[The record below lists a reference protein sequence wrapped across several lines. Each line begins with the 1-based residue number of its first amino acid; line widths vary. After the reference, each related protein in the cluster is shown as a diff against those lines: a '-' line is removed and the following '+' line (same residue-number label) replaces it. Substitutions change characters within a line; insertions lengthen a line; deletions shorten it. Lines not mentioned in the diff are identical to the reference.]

1 MRSSITLPDMV
12 KIIKSR
18 RIIWA
23 RHIARIGEKIHVYK
37 VLVRKPEEK
46 RPLRGPKR
54 NIKIIE
60 IEWVGL
66 DWIDLAQ
73 DRDQQSALVNTVT
86 NLQVPQ
92 SVCKFV
98 CN

>member
-1 MRSSITLPDMV
+1 MV

-18 RIIWA
+18 KIIWA
-23 RHIARIGEKIHVYK
+23 RHVECIGEKMHAYK
-37 VLVRKPEEK
+37 VLARKPEEK
-46 RPLRGPKR
+46 RPLRRPER

-60 IEWVGL
+60 IGWVGM

-73 DRDQQSALVNTVT
+73 DRDQQSALVNVVT

-92 SVCKFV
+92 SVWKFV